1 MSSGSSRRM
10 KRTASVN
17 TSGGGAEVR
26 SICHGR
32 GAARG
37 ATLTSAT
44 PTAPQAGGAIQVFC
58 RIRPPNR
65 MEQREGGKNCVEKIE
80 DDALSVWT
88 EKSNP
93 VAYAFD
99 GVFDRDSTQAIVFE
113 RVAQP
118 IVQDVLS
125 GFNATIIAYG
135 QTAAGKTHTMEGKP
149 DSEETRGLIP
159 RAVKAL
165 FDGVASADP
174 SIEFLI
180 KVSFVELYMEKICDL
195 LDKYASKSNLT
206 IREDK
211 VRVPRLTSPS
221 PHLTP
226 PSLSLSQ
233 IRGVYIAGVTE
244 ECVTNTAELLAVM
257 ADGSS
262 MRAVAATGMNEGSSR
277 SHSCFTCYVLQRNI
291 RTNSVKTSKVRVRPR
306 PRARTHA
313 RQN

>member
-1 MSSGSSRRM
+1 MSSRRPSSGSSRRM

-26 SICHGR
+26 SIYHGR

-211 VRVPRLTSPS
+211 VRVPRLSITA
-221 PHLTP
+221 PHAAL
-226 PSLSLSQ
+226 SLSLSDPRRLHRRRD
-233 IRGVYIAGVTE
+233 RGVRHQHGGAPGRHGRRLV
-244 ECVTNTAELLAVM
+244 
-257 ADGSS
+257 
-262 MRAVAATGMNEGSSR
+262 
-277 SHSCFTCYVLQRNI
+277 
-291 RTNSVKTSKVRVRPR
+291 
-306 PRARTHA
+306 HA
-313 RQN
+313 RRGGHRHERGFVTFSFVLHVLRLAT